1 MRWRR
6 KSTGKSIVI
15 VNNLVPFNYF
25 LYHYRHPV
33 VGDEPEWRAPIPVRR
48 PGSTRSGSPRISYGE
63 YFTAVHDFLTTD
75 NGRGLIKVL
84 SHRLDRVT
92 TIADIDQI
100 DIAIQKHGAFYHP
113 ARVDVIIDNKPT
125 LFVVN
130 VAVSPEGQAGLRQEF
145 NLLNRLSKSFSRRY
159 VPAVY
164 FQDTGSD
171 GEKTHRFSMFLG
183 EWLTGYHEFHIHSG
197 DDQTQSIRI
206 WDPAKSIALV
216 SRQKRLLY
224 RRVAEIL
231 TYYYDLETFEQIF
244 PWHHGAGDFVVRLID
259 NDPDLRLIT
268 VRGYSSLVETDG
280 VDLITLLNALL
291 RFFLHLS
298 MRTRIDRVDGT
309 GDLVWADETAVEGT
323 VSGFFDGLVHKGRIG
338 ERPESPATLMGYY
351 LSRLSQADLTEA
363 LEDILRAY
371 PPQSPERHLMAFYL
385 HNHAKALFSCIDRTL
400 VDT

>member
-1 MRWRR
+1 M
-6 KSTGKSIVI
+6 
-15 VNNLVPFNYF
+15 VPFNYF
-25 LYHYRHPV
+25 LYDDQHPV
-33 VGDEPEWRAPIPVRR
+33 VATDPEWQAPIPVQR
-48 PGSTRSGSPRISYGE
+48 PGSTRLGSTRPGSPRISYGE

-75 NGRGLIKVL
+75 NGRGLIGAL
-84 SHRLDRVT
+84 SQRLDRIIT
-92 TIADIDQI
+92 MADIDQI
-100 DIAIQKHGAFYHP
+100 DIVIQKHGAFYHP

-125 LFVVN
+125 PFVVN
-130 VAVSPEGQAGLRQEF
+130 LAVSPEGQAGLRQEF
-145 NLLNRLSKSFSRRY
+145 NLLNQLCKSFSRRY
-159 VPAVY
+159 VTAVY
-164 FQDTGSD
+164 FQDAGSD
-171 GEKTHRFSMFLG
+171 GENAHRFPMFLG
-183 EWLTGYHEFHIHSG
+183 EWLIGYHEFHIHSG
-197 DDQTQSIRI
+197 DDPTQSIRI
-206 WDPAKSIALV
+206 WDPAKSITLV

-280 VDLITLLNALL
+280 ADLITILNALL

-323 VSGFFDGLVHKGRIG
+323 VSGFFDGLARKGRVS
-338 ERPESPATLMGYY
+338 ELPESPANLMGYY

-371 PPQSPERHLMAFYL
+371 PPQSPERHLMASHL
-385 HNHAKALFSCIDRTL
+385 HNHARALFSCLDRIEYSS
-400 VDT
+400 DD